1 MKNAARFFLIC
12 GVVAAGVAAMAE
24 ARRYYLCGKCAIAVG
39 KEKTPAVF
47 ACSGGGHH
55 RWTDLGTAGNSVY
68 LCRKCTVA
76 VKTAARPN
84 PADCPA
90 SGHHDWTL
98 LGKTGRDRHLCRKCK
113 IKLAVSGRP

>member
-55 RWTDLGTAGNSVY
+55 RWTDLGKA
-68 LCRKCTVA
+68 
-76 VKTAARPN
+76 
-84 PADCPA
+84 
-90 SGHHDWTL
+90 
-98 LGKTGRDRHLCRKCK
+98 
-113 IKLAVSGRP
+113 